1 MLGDVSVHKADF
13 PGLLYYRPGE
23 LPGLVV
29 VSRHRYD
36 FLSRELAR
44 QVLEGFL
51 LIVELWNGMEILNHE
66 QCLDTHVLFV

>member
-1 MLGDVSVHKADF
+1 MTYFLKKKHATKDDITAMLGDVSVHKADF

-51 LIVELWNGMEILNHE
+51 LIVEL
-66 QCLDTHVLFV
+66 